1 MINKNRESKGFNDA
15 FEKALLKLKQVGYTD
30 IKADYQDFERPPSL
44 INQRTQESFVPDI
57 TAVSD
62 DRKHYFEISQKN
74 DPNDLLV
81 SKWKLL
87 EVMAKMRNGTF
98 KIFAPKG
105 TIKFTEGF
113 VDKYNIKAEII
124 RL

>member
-1 MINKNRESKGFNDA
+1 MINKKRDTKGFVDA
-15 FEKALLKLKQVGYTD
+15 FEKALLKLRQVGYTD
-30 IKADYQDFERPPSL
+30 IKADYEDFERPPGMT
-44 INQRTQESFVPDI
+44 NQRTQETFIPDI
-57 TAVSD
+57 TAISD

-87 EVMAKMRNGTF
+87 ESIAKMRNGTF

-113 VDKYNIKAEII
+113 IEKYNIKAEII